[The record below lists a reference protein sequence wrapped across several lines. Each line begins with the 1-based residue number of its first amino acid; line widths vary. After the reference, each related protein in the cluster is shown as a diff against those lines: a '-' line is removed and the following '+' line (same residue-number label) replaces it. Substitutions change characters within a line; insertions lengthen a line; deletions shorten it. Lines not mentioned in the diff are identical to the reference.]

1 MVDIHSHILWGLDD
15 GAKTLEDSVAMV
27 RMAAQAGTTDIVAT
41 PHANNQYV
49 YDPELI
55 HARAEELR
63 HAAGENPRIHVG
75 SDFHLSFENIE
86 HALRDP
92 RRYTVNRLR
101 YLMVE
106 LPETLIPPHLG
117 RAFEQMRQVGIIP
130 VITHP
135 ERNRVLWQ
143 DKRLFEDWIEAGC
156 YAQITA
162 QSLDGT
168 FGRTAREVA
177 WRLLDGGK
185 AHFVASDAHDT
196 QHRPPRLDEAF
207 SLVARKYGKETA
219 DRLFRRNPRRV
230 IEGAALAE
238 TGEPKKGKPRFRL
251 FH

>member
-143 DKRLFEDWIEAGC
+143 DKRLFEVWIEAGC
-156 YAQITA
+156 WTGARRISWPAMRMTR
-162 QSLDGT
+162 S
-168 FGRTAREVA
+168 TARRVSMRRFHWWPENTV
-177 WRLLDGGK
+177 RK
-185 AHFVASDAHDT
+185 
-196 QHRPPRLDEAF
+196 RPTVC
-207 SLVARKYGKETA
+207 SGET
-219 DRLFRRNPRRV
+219 L
-230 IEGAALAE
+230 AA
-238 TGEPKKGKPRFRL
+238 
-251 FH
+251 